1 MPMPMRAVQ
10 ASADSHP
17 LPRFGREDPNASPAE
32 YRAPPPADP
41 LPRTAT
47 RLEQLVGQVRPFRI
61 ASTTQLFV
69 GAAVLRLVEDDRLGL
84 DTSLEGLVSAST
96 LEALRHGGHDPV
108 RITVRHLL
116 SHTAGRYAHQS
127 DDSLAPLDPNFEG
140 LPT

>member
-1 MPMPMRAVQ
+1 MKAVQ

-17 LPRFGREDPNASPAE
+17 LPSFGRDDPIVSPEE
-32 YRAPPPADP
+32 YRPLADP

-47 RLEQLVGQVRPFRI
+47 RLEQLVGQMRPFRI